1 MTQSTLSTLYLP
13 PDLAQEPAMDEKAF
27 WVHCTSRRLMFQRC
41 GECGLHRHPPIPI
54 CPACRSNSIAW
65 TEAPAE
71 GEVFSYTIVHHPSHP
86 AMAACVPYNVAII
99 VFPQLDNVR
108 LISNVVDAPPEQM
121 AVGMKVKLHWE
132 GPVDGTWLPRFRRST
147 A

>member
-1 MTQSTLSTLYLP
+1 
-13 PDLAQEPAMDEKAF
+13 MDEKAF
-27 WVHCTSRRLMFQRC
+27 WDHCASRRLMFQRC
-41 GECGLHRHPPIPI
+41 GECGLHRHPPSPI
-54 CPACRSNSIAW
+54 CPACRSSRIEW

-86 AMAACVPYNVAII
+86 AMAVCVPYNVAII

-108 LISNVVDAPPEQM
+108 LISNVVDVPPGEM

-132 GPVDGTWLPRFRRST
+132 GPVGTSWLPRFRRS
-147 A
+147 AA